1 MPRDPIFVQ
10 ITFISVAV
18 VFPEGHSHPSGTC
31 LHWLCDYYY
40 LDFVQVFTL
49 PSAFSHFF
57 FFISLLS
64 SKFHQ
69 SVNVLFKFSL
79 HKVFFKN
86 TFFFINAYSNESF
99 AVWKWK
105 SCLTSELQFLCRLM
119 GINYS
124 INIYFTVWLWWLAQC
139 LTHCKH
145 AVNVNF

>member
-1 MPRDPIFVQ
+1 MQSFSLRGTLTPVAHAFIGFV
-10 ITFISVAV
+10 TTTTLTLCRS
-18 VFPEGHSHPSGTC
+18 SH
-31 LHWLCDYYY
+31 Y
-40 LDFVQVFTL
+40 LL
-49 PSAFSHFF
+49 LSLIFF
-57 FFISLLS
+57 FLISLLS

-105 SCLTSELQFLCRLM
+105 SCLTSELQFLRSLM